1 VATLNAL
8 LANGLLQQ
16 HQAAIRVRKT
26 FFIALSPASAGMVL
40 FENEG
45 FHVMTNFSPPT
56 TLMQLVARSRML
68 GADRSICNWGG
79 GNTSAKAKEVDF
91 RGHPARILWVKG
103 SGSDLATVTEASFT
117 GLYLDDVL
125 PLLGRERMSDSE
137 MVEYLAHCFFEPGR
151 PRPSIETLLHGFL
164 PFAHVDHTHADATNY
179 FACAADGQSHAR
191 DCFGDDLIWI
201 PYRRPGFGL
210 AREVALAVRA
220 RQDAKLIILAKH
232 GLITWGETDE
242 ACYASTMETIARAR
256 AFVEERIARAGRM
269 IFGGIRVTPL
279 STGERRQVA
288 AHVAPILRGLIS
300 VEKRQVLCFE
310 DDHDVLTFVGGQDT
324 SRLTRIGAACPD
336 HLVHTKPWPL
346 LVDWTPGQDLT
357 TLTEALHA
365 GIADYVEKYLHYLE
379 ENAQQNLDPDATT
392 PIYRESDAVADPYP
406 RVILIPGVGM
416 FTTGKDAT
424 MADVAAQLYHRA
436 IAVMR
441 GAEACGGF
449 ISLSDAESYA
459 VEYWPLEQYKLT
471 LAPPEREFARHVV
484 LVTGAAGGIGSAIC
498 RHLVRDGAH
507 ILATDIDLAG
517 AEQLAAYLNQQ
528 YGVGRVVAVKMD
540 VTNEQ
545 SIQEAFEH
553 ASLAFGGIDV
563 IINNAGLASSAPI
576 TETSIAEWNRNWN
589 VLATGYFLVAREG
602 FRLLSLQGRGGN
614 LVFVASKNAL
624 VAGKN
629 AAAYST
635 AKAAEVH
642 LARCLAEEGGQF
654 GIRVNTVNPDAV
666 LAGSRIWDSTWRE
679 ERAATYGVAP
689 DQLEEVYR
697 KRTTLGVN
705 ILPEDIAQAVAFFAS
720 PTRSTKSTGNIL
732 NVDGGVAA
740 AYPR

>member
-1 VATLNAL
+1 
-8 LANGLLQQ
+8 
-16 HQAAIRVRKT
+16 
-26 FFIALSPASAGMVL
+26 
-40 FENEG
+40 
-45 FHVMTNFSPPT
+45 MTNNSPST
-56 TLMQLVARSRML
+56 TLAQLVARSRQL
-68 GADRSICNWGG
+68 GADRSVCNWGG
-79 GNTSAKAKEVDF
+79 GNTSAKSDEIDF
-91 RGHPARILWVKG
+91 RGRPARVLWVKG

-117 GLYLDDVL
+117 GLFLDDVL
-125 PLLGRERMSDSE
+125 PLLERERMSDTE
-137 MVEYLAHCFFEPGR
+137 MVDYLAHCFYEPGR

-164 PFAHVDHTHADATNY
+164 PFAHIDHTHADATNY
-179 FACAADGQSHAR
+179 FACAAHGGGLAR
-191 DCFGDDLIWI
+191 DCFGDELIWI

-220 RQDAKLIILAKH
+220 KPDAKLVILAKH

-242 ACYASTMETIARAR
+242 DCYTSTLATITRAR
-256 AFVEERIARAGRM
+256 DYVEARIAQAERA
-269 IFGGIRVTPL
+269 IFGGPGVTTL
-279 STGERRQVA
+279 STEERHSVAAQVA
-288 AHVAPILRGLIS
+288 PVLRGLVS
-300 VEKRQVLCFE
+300 AEKRQVLRFE
-310 DDHDVLTFVGGQDT
+310 DGEDVLAFACSQDAP
-324 SRLTRIGAACPD
+324 RLATIGAACPD

-346 LVDWTPGQDLT
+346 LVDWMPGQDS
-357 TLTEALHA
+357 EALVA
-365 GIADYVEKYLHYLE
+365 SLREGVTVYVAKYRRYLE
-379 ENAQQNLDPDATT
+379 ANEQQNLDPDAAVSV
-392 PIYRESDAVADPYP
+392 YRASDAVSDPHP

-416 FTTGKDAT
+416 FTTGKDAA
-424 MADVAAQLYHRA
+424 MADVSAQLYHRA

-441 GAEACGGF
+441 GAEAYGGF

-459 VEYWPLEQYKLT
+459 VEYWPLEQYKLKM
-471 LAPPEREFARHVV
+471 APPEREFARHVV
-484 LVTGAAGGIGSAIC
+484 LVTGAAGGIGSATC
-498 RHLVRDGAH
+498 RRVAQDGGH
-507 ILATDIDLAG
+507 IVATDIDLAG
-517 AEQLAAYLNQQ
+517 AEQLAAYLNQHC
-528 YGVGRVVAVKMD
+528 GAGRAVAVKMD
-540 VTNEQ
+540 VTNEASVQ
-545 SIQEAFEH
+545 AAF
-553 ASLAFGGIDV
+553 AQAALAFGGVDGIV
-563 IINNAGLASSAPI
+563 SNAGLASSAPV
-576 TETSIAEWNRNWN
+576 TETTLSQWNKNWN

-602 FRLLSLQGRGGN
+602 FRLLQAQRRGGN

-666 LAGSRIWDSTWRE
+666 LAGSRIWDSTWRQ

-705 ILPEDIAQAVAFFAS
+705 ILPEDIAEAVAFFAS

>member
-1 VATLNAL
+1 MTSDSIPTV
-8 LANGLLQQ
+8 LA
-16 HQAAIRVRKT
+16 
-26 FFIALSPASAGMVL
+26 
-40 FENEG
+40 
-45 FHVMTNFSPPT
+45 
-56 TLMQLVARSRML
+56 QLVARSRKL
-68 GADRSICNWGG
+68 GADRSVCNWGG
-79 GNTSAKAKEVDF
+79 GNTSAKADEVDF
-91 RGHPARILWVKG
+91 RGRPARILWVKG

-117 GLYLDDVL
+117 GLFLDDVL
-125 PLLGRERMSDSE
+125 PLLERERMSDTE
-137 MVEYLAHCFFEPGR
+137 MVDYLAHCFYEPGR
-151 PRPSIETLLHGFL
+151 PRPSIETFLHGFL
-164 PFAHVDHTHADATNY
+164 PFAHIDHTHADATNY
-179 FACAADGQSHAR
+179 FACAEGGEQLAR
-191 DCFGDDLIWI
+191 DCFGDELIWI

-210 AREVALAVRA
+210 AREVALALRA
-220 RQDAKLIILAKH
+220 RPHTRLVILAKH

-242 ACYASTMETIARAR
+242 DCYASTMATLARARDFVEAHIARADR
-256 AFVEERIARAGRM
+256 T
-269 IFGGIRVTPL
+269 IFGGPRITPL
-279 STGERRQVA
+279 AAEERHAIA
-288 AHVAPILRGLIS
+288 AQIAPVVRGLVSSEKHQILR
-300 VEKRQVLCFE
+300 FE
-310 DDHDVLTFVGGQDT
+310 DTEDVLTYTSSQDAP
-324 SRLTRIGAACPD
+324 RLSKIGAACPD

-346 LVDWTPGQDLT
+346 LVDWTPEQDEAEMP
-357 TLTEALHA
+357 EALRSGVEA
-365 GIADYVEKYLHYLE
+365 YVTKYRYYLE
-379 ENAQQNLDPDATT
+379 ENAQQDLDPDAAT
-392 PIYRESDAVADPYP
+392 PVYRATDAATDPHP

-416 FTTGKDAT
+416 LTTGKDAT

-436 IAVMR
+436 IAVIR

-459 VEYWPLEQYKLT
+459 VEYWPLEQYKLKQ
-471 LAPPEREFARHVV
+471 APPEREFARHVV

-498 RHLVRDGAH
+498 RRVAQDGAH
-507 ILATDIDLAG
+507 IIAADIDLSG

-528 YGVGRVVAVKMD
+528 FGAGRALAVKMD
-540 VTNEQ
+540 VTREE
-545 SIQEAFEH
+545 SVREAFQQ
-553 ASLAFGGIDV
+553 AQLSFGGLDV
-563 IINNAGLASSAPI
+563 IVSNAGLASSAPI
-576 TETSIAEWNRNWN
+576 TETSLAEWNKNWN

-602 FRLLSLQGRGGN
+602 FRLLSAQGRGGN

-666 LAGSRIWDSTWRE
+666 LAGSRIWDSAWRQ

-705 ILPEDIAQAVAFFAS
+705 ILPEDIAEAVAFFAS

>member
-1 VATLNAL
+1 
-8 LANGLLQQ
+8 
-16 HQAAIRVRKT
+16 
-26 FFIALSPASAGMVL
+26 M
-40 FENEG
+40 EN
-45 FHVMTNFSPPT
+45 NST
-56 TLMQLVARSRML
+56 TLAQLVARSRKL
-68 GADRSICNWGG
+68 GADRSIANWGG
-79 GNTSAKAKEVDF
+79 GNTSAKTEEIDF
-91 RGHPARILWVKG
+91 RGRRARILWVKG

-125 PLLGRERMSDSE
+125 PLLERGRMSDTE
-137 MVEYLAHCFFEPGR
+137 MVDYLAHCFYEPGR

-179 FACAADGQSHAR
+179 FACAEDGEQLAR

-210 AREVALAVRA
+210 ARQVALAVRA
-220 RQDAKLIILAKH
+220 KPHAKLVILAKH

-242 ACYASTMETIARAR
+242 NCYVSTMETIAQAR
-256 AFVEERIARAGRM
+256 DFVEERIAHADKVV
-269 IFGGIRVTPL
+269 FGGPRVNTL
-279 STGERRQVA
+279 SAEERHDLA
-288 AHVAPILRGLIS
+288 AQIAPVLRGLVS
-300 VEKRQVLCFE
+300 AEKRQILRFE
-310 DDHDVLTFVGGQDT
+310 DGEDVLTFARSQDAP
-324 SRLTRIGAACPD
+324 RLTKIGAACPD

-346 LVDWTPGQDLT
+346 LVEWAPDQSIE
-357 TLTEALHA
+357 TLVEALHTGVVA
-365 GIADYVEKYLHYLE
+365 YVEKYRGYLE
-379 ENAQQNLDPDATT
+379 ANALQNLDPDAST
-392 PIYRESDAVADPYP
+392 PVYHASDAAADPHP

-416 FTTGKDAT
+416 FTTGKDAM
-424 MADVAAQLYHRA
+424 MADVSAQLYHRA
-436 IAVMR
+436 VAVMR
-441 GAEACGGF
+441 GAEACGAF

-459 VEYWPLEQYKLT
+459 VEYWPLEQYKLK

-484 LVTGAAGGIGSAIC
+484 LVTGAAGGIGSAAC
-498 RHLVRDGAH
+498 RRLAQDGAH
-507 ILATDIDLAG
+507 IVATDIDLAG
-517 AEQLAAYLNQQ
+517 ADQLATYLNLHF
-528 YGVGRVVAVKMD
+528 GAGRAIAVKMD
-540 VTNEQ
+540 VTSEASVQ
-545 SIQEAFEH
+545 AAFEQ
-553 ASLAFGGIDV
+553 AALAFGGVDV
-563 IINNAGLASSAPI
+563 IVNNAGLASSAPI
-576 TETSIAEWNRNWN
+576 TETSLAEWNKNWN

-602 FRLLSLQGRGGN
+602 FRLLQAQGCGGN

-635 AKAAEVH
+635 AKAAEAH

-666 LAGSRIWDSTWRE
+666 LAGSRIWDSTWRQ

-697 KRTTLGVN
+697 KRTTLLVN
-705 ILPEDIAQAVAFFAS
+705 ILPEDIAEALAFFAS
-720 PTRSTKSTGNIL
+720 PTRSLKSTGNIL